1 VVKNSKT
8 LTANSCLVNVFKLTY
23 IEILISCSNFCNT
36 YLMNRSQPA
45 LSRKVT
51 IVNELGLHARSAAKI
66 AELANR
72 SKGSVWIQKGDEKA
86 DASSIV
92 DILTLACEKGT
103 IITIHIENK
112 SDFSILQAIME
123 LVESGFGE

>member
-1 VVKNSKT
+1 MSK
-8 LTANSCLVNVFKLTY
+8 LK
-23 IEILISCSNFCNT
+23 
-36 YLMNRSQPA
+36 PA
-45 LSRKVT
+45 LSREAT
-51 IVNELGLHARSAAKI
+51 IANEFGLHARSAAKI

-72 SKGSVWIQKGDEKA
+72 STASVWIQKGDQKA

-103 IITIHIENK
+103 KITIRIENK
-112 SDFSILQAIME
+112 SDFNILESITE

>member
-1 VVKNSKT
+1 MDNQKTELFREVV
-8 LTANSCLVNVFKLTY
+8 
-23 IEILISCSNFCNT
+23 
-36 YLMNRSQPA
+36 
-45 LSRKVT
+45 

-66 AELANR
+66 AALADP
-72 SKGSVWIQKGDEKA
+72 SEASVWIQKGNEKA

-103 IITIHIENK
+103 KIIISIENK
-112 SDFSILQAIME
+112 DDFIILEAITK

>member
-1 VVKNSKT
+1 MPKSETV
-8 LTANSCLVNVFKLTY
+8 LY
-23 IEILISCSNFCNT
+23 RE
-36 YLMNRSQPA
+36 
-45 LSRKVT
+45 VT

-72 SKGSVWIQKGDEKA
+72 SKASIWIAKGDQKA

-92 DILTLACEKGT
+92 DILTLACEKST
-103 IITIHIENK
+103 KITICIENEA
-112 SDFSILQAIME
+112 DFNILEAITQ

>member
-1 VVKNSKT
+1 
-8 LTANSCLVNVFKLTY
+8 
-23 IEILISCSNFCNT
+23 
-36 YLMNRSQPA
+36 MNRSQPA
-45 LSRKVT
+45 LSREVT

-66 AELANR
+66 AGFANR
-72 SKGSVWIQKGDEKA
+72 SKASIWIQKGDEKA

-103 IITIHIENK
+103 KITIRIENQ
-112 SDFSILQAIME
+112 SDFSILENITE

>member
-1 VVKNSKT
+1 
-8 LTANSCLVNVFKLTY
+8 
-23 IEILISCSNFCNT
+23 
-36 YLMNRSQPA
+36 MNRSQPA

-72 SKGSVWIQKGDEKA
+72 SKASVWIQKGDEKA

-103 IITIHIENK
+103 KITIHIENK
-112 SDFSILQAIME
+112 SDLSILEDITE

>member
-1 VVKNSKT
+1 
-8 LTANSCLVNVFKLTY
+8 
-23 IEILISCSNFCNT
+23 
-36 YLMNRSQPA
+36 MNRSQPA
-45 LSRKVT
+45 LSREVT

-72 SKGSVWIQKGDEKA
+72 STASVWIQKGAEKA

-103 IITIHIENK
+103 KITIRIENK
-112 SDFSILQAIME
+112 SDFSILEAITE
-123 LVESGFGE
+123 LVEGGFGE

>member
-1 VVKNSKT
+1 
-8 LTANSCLVNVFKLTY
+8 
-23 IEILISCSNFCNT
+23 
-36 YLMNRSQPA
+36 MNRSQPA

-72 SKGSVWIQKGDEKA
+72 SKASVWIQKGNEKA

-103 IITIHIENK
+103 KITIHIENK
-112 SDFSILQAIME
+112 SDFSIMQAIME